1 MKRLIILRGPAGSGK
16 TSVSRSITELVG
28 KDNACILD
36 LDITHP
42 QEGKF
47 NQNLEECLRY
57 GTVVGMMF
65 YGNSHTTDPDNWLCK
80 FRNRDYRILSVI
92 LYANKELCFERC
104 NSDRER
110 PSINKQRDRIY
121 KYYDDF
127 YQRES
132 EKPFHKAA
140 NVEEIKIETANIS
153 PIEIA
158 KDILKRF

>member
-1 MKRLIILRGPAGSGK
+1 MAILIRQTLTIG
-16 TSVSRSITELVG
+16 
-28 KDNACILD
+28 
-36 LDITHP
+36 
-42 QEGKF
+42 
-47 NQNLEECLRY
+47 
-57 GTVVGMMF
+57 
-65 YGNSHTTDPDNWLCK
+65 
-80 FRNRDYRILSVI
+80 
-92 LYANKELCFERC
+92 YANSEIVIIEFCQLFYMLTLCFERC

-127 YQRES
+127 YQIES